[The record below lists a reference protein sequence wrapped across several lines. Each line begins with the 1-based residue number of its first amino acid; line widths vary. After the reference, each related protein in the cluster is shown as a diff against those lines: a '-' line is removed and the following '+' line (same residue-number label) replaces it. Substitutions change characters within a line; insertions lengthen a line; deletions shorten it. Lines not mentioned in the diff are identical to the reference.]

1 MASASLQRRGKG
13 WRVIWRE
20 GGRGSKRHP
29 SETFFDTPQ
38 ATGRQLAEDERQR
51 LLARLKAREA
61 LGNRTLVPIGEVLE
75 RWLLAVQTEKHASAL
90 YVQKSRTT
98 LGRIIKAKGWATTAD
113 VTREQ
118 AGGIGRGAMRLLR
131 AMLHHAETYDQ
142 VVDRHL
148 WHLPLPPRPE
158 RPKVELLTD
167 AQVRQLLAEA
177 KRWGNEAV
185 AHLLVT
191 YGHRPESVAQALI
204 SDVDFAA
211 GTIELPVKSIGALR
225 RVRHPLLPA
234 TLKLLRRVVRGRPAG
249 EHLLLDHNGQPWKT
263 GQAIAQWWY
272 DSVGRAVLGAKSRAC
287 GVYQLKRYAIS
298 RMLARGLDVAT
309 IASITGHATPTALLT
324 YARTNEQ
331 RQRTALAALAAGSGA
346 TPVSPGRRTKATKR
360 R

>member
-1 MASASLQRRGKG
+1 MPSASLQRRGKG

-29 SETFFDTPQ
+29 SETFFDTIQ

-51 LLARLKAREA
+51 ILVRLRARES

-75 RWLLAVQTEKHASAL
+75 RWLLAVQTEKHAGDL
-90 YVQKSRTT
+90 YVEKSRAT
-98 LGRIIKAKGWATTAD
+98 LSRLIAAKGWSTTAD

-158 RPKVELLTD
+158 RPKADLLTD
-167 AQVRQLLAEA
+167 AQVRKLLAEA
-177 KRWGNEAV
+177 KRWGNETV

-191 YGHRPESVAQALI
+191 YGHRPESVAQALV
-204 SDVDFAA
+204 SDVDFKA
-211 GTIELPVKSIGALR
+211 GTIELPVKSIGAVR
-225 RVRHPLLPA
+225 RVRHPLLPETIA
-234 TLKLLRRVVRGRPAG
+234 LLKRVVRGRGP
-249 EHLLLDHNGQPWKT
+249 EEPLLLNHNGEPWGT

-272 DSVGRAVLGAKSRAC
+272 DSVGRAVLGANSRAC
-287 GVYQLKRYAIS
+287 GIYQLKRYAIS

-309 IASITGHATPTALLT
+309 IASITGHATPTVLLT

-331 RQRTALAALAAGSGA
+331 RQRAALTALAAGSGS
-346 TPVSPGRRTKATKR
+346 TPVSPRPKVKASKR